1 MLKPATSCLVAAAL
15 AAAPALA
22 QTGDRPTATGAGST
36 TAGSPSMR
44 PGTASDQT
52 ATSPASPTTSTMGS
66 TSGTGAQPMTP
77 SSTGTTTGAPSG
89 GTSTVTTGSSSGSM
103 PSGTSMSTSMG
114 GSFIARQEM
123 GQLLASKL
131 IGTTVVSQNNETIG
145 DVNDVLFDRGGQV
158 MAAVIGVGGF
168 LGIGEKDVAV
178 PFQQLE
184 FVANTDAPSAA
195 NTAPPTTPAPP
206 ASTTGSTTTTTTAPR
221 DPMPSRVMLKMTKAD
236 LQGAPTFEEYGRA
249 SGTSAPAGGATT
261 TTTTPLRQ

>member
-1 MLKPATSCLVAAAL
+1 
-15 AAAPALA
+15 
-22 QTGDRPTATGAGST
+22 
-36 TAGSPSMR
+36 
-44 PGTASDQT
+44 
-52 ATSPASPTTSTMGS
+52 
-66 TSGTGAQPMTP
+66 
-77 SSTGTTTGAPSG
+77 
-89 GTSTVTTGSSSGSM
+89 
-103 PSGTSMSTSMG
+103 MG

-123 GQLLASKL
+123 SQLLASKL

-206 ASTTGSTTTTTTAPR
+206 ASTTGSTITTTTAPR

-249 SGTSAPAGGATT
+249 SGTSGPVGGATT
-261 TTTTPLRQ
+261 TTTTPLRR

>member
-1 MLKPATSCLVAAAL
+1 
-15 AAAPALA
+15 
-22 QTGDRPTATGAGST
+22 
-36 TAGSPSMR
+36 
-44 PGTASDQT
+44 
-52 ATSPASPTTSTMGS
+52 
-66 TSGTGAQPMTP
+66 
-77 SSTGTTTGAPSG
+77 
-89 GTSTVTTGSSSGSM
+89 
-103 PSGTSMSTSMG
+103 
-114 GSFIARQEM
+114 M

-178 PFQQLE
+178 SFQQLE

-249 SGTSAPAGGATT
+249 SSTSAPVGGATT